1 MIVGLQDF
9 ITFDGRHI
17 EFIGSCTY
25 LLARDFVHD
34 TFAILLEYQQQ
45 SNRVTHKI
53 IVLLGK
59 DTLELN
65 FFNDV
70 SNDNNN
76 NNNKNNSNN

>member
-1 MIVGLQDF
+1 MIIGLQHF

-17 EFIGSCTY
+17 EFMGPCTY
-25 LLARDFVHD
+25 LLARDFVRD

-45 SNRVTHKI
+45 SDRVTHKI

-59 DTLELN
+59 DALELD

-70 SNDNNN
+70 SIDNNI
-76 NNNKNNSNN
+76 SY

>member
-45 SNRVTHKI
+45 SDRVTHKI

-59 DTLELN
+59 DALELN

-70 SNDNNN
+70 SKNNN
-76 NNNKNNSNN
+76 NNNKKNSNN